1 MSVRRFLSHDV
12 ARGLLLVVLTFIAY
26 APALRSGFVWDD
38 ALYIRDNPL
47 IKAGD
52 GLRRFWCTT
61 EFTDYYALSN
71 TSFWLEWRLWGDR
84 PLGYHATNIL
94 LHALNA
100 LLIWKLLR
108 RLQIPAAWVAALVF
122 ALHPVNVMSVA
133 WISERKNVLSL
144 LFALLAAL
152 AFLRW
157 DDTRKR
163 YWYVC
168 AVVSFALALLS
179 KAAVVM
185 LPVLLLCVWW
195 RRGHVD
201 RRDCVA
207 TIPFFALS
215 LVMGLITIWFE
226 RQHGIV
232 NEVVRTDNFAVRLLG
247 AAWAIWF
254 YIGKAVW
261 PVNLAVI
268 YPRWQIDVGTV
279 FAWVPLLA
287 LVAIGAV
294 CWKFRAT
301 WGRGVMFA
309 LGCFV
314 VMLFPVLGFFNVAF
328 MAYSFVADH
337 WQYMALPSII
347 ALACAGGAKVAA
359 RWRWFPAVAAAV
371 VAALGF
377 GTWRQ
382 TRVWRDEK
390 SLWTDT
396 LAKNPAA
403 WMAHNNL
410 GNVLLAQGRADEA
423 ATQYRE
429 TIRLKPDYGNA
440 HYNLGIAS
448 FQRRDYG
455 EAVNQ
460 FGDAT
465 RLKPQS
471 AEAHNNLGAALV
483 NVGRTNDAIAEFE
496 IAVRLAPKW
505 DEPRANL
512 SRLR

>member
-1 MSVRRFLSHDV
+1 
-12 ARGLLLVVLTFIAY
+12 
-26 APALRSGFVWDD
+26 
-38 ALYIRDNPL
+38 
-47 IKAGD
+47 
-52 GLRRFWCTT
+52 
-61 EFTDYYALSN
+61 
-71 TSFWLEWRLWGDR
+71 
-84 PLGYHATNIL
+84 
-94 LHALNA
+94 
-100 LLIWKLLR
+100 
-108 RLQIPAAWVAALVF
+108 
-122 ALHPVNVMSVA
+122 
-133 WISERKNVLSL
+133 
-144 LFALLAAL
+144 
-152 AFLRW
+152 
-157 DDTRKR
+157 
-163 YWYVC
+163 
-168 AVVSFALALLS
+168 
-179 KAAVVM
+179 
-185 LPVLLLCVWW
+185 
-195 RRGHVD
+195 
-201 RRDCVA
+201 
-207 TIPFFALS
+207 
-215 LVMGLITIWFE
+215 
-226 RQHGIV
+226 
-232 NEVVRTDNFAVRLLG
+232 
-247 AAWAIWF
+247 
-254 YIGKAVW
+254 
-261 PVNLAVI
+261 
-268 YPRWQIDVGTV
+268 
-279 FAWVPLLA
+279 
-287 LVAIGAV
+287 
-294 CWKFRAT
+294 
-301 WGRGVMFA
+301 
-309 LGCFV
+309 
-314 VMLFPVLGFFNVAF
+314 VLGFFNVAF